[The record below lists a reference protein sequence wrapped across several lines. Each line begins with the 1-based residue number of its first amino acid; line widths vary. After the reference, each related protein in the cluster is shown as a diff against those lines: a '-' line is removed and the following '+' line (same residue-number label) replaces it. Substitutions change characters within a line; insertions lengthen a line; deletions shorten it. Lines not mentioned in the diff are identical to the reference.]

1 MNNINKMNDAR
12 LKVQLDKLYNIDGT
26 VNSLGQ
32 FIESGFFTSK
42 KIFIQ
47 TLTSKRINLCYEE
60 LEKRKVEY
68 YLCFYS
74 KKNDVNLMICVPKM
88 VFDYVS
94 LPDETNNQT
103 MELLSKI
110 NSGEY
115 KTEKQKK
122 EELNRKFRN
131 WR

>member
-60 LEKRKVEY
+60 LEKPKVEY